1 MSYPVDAVGSP
12 FRRMMDTRTT
22 GYGYSRSSGG
32 GGGTP
37 SSGFRSQSWSRAS
50 PGSNTMTSSSYKRS
64 VNMPVSRAYSS
75 ADSVDYNSQTTSGML
90 MNGDYKRS
98 NEKEQLQGLNDR
110 FVVYIDK
117 VHYLETQNK
126 QIEDEIQALRQKQVS
141 RSQLG
146 DLYDQELQELRSM
159 LEQIHHDKTQIQLDT
174 DHVDEDIQRLR
185 DRFDEEARIR
195 EETEAIIR
203 VLKKDTSDSELA
215 KSELDKKV
223 QSLQDEIAF
232 IRNNHEEEV
241 SELIAQIQQESQVTV
256 ERRDLQKTDI
266 TGALREIR
274 CELEG
279 HSNQNLQQVENW
291 FMCRFSKLT
300 EAAEQN
306 KDAIKSARDEISD
319 YRRQLQSKTV
329 ELESIRG
336 TRDSLERQ
344 LNDIEDRHNSDLS
357 SLQETIHQ
365 LDNELKSTK
374 WEMARHLREY
384 QDLLN
389 VKMALD
395 IEIAAYRKLLEGEE
409 THFST
414 YPYRQAV
421 TPTKISKSKS
431 DTPKLKVHHKFVEE
445 IIEETRMEDEEKSD
459 IDEDLAEIAQ
469 ELSATLASGADEG
482 EEEEG
487 EGEGEGE
494 EAEGEGEE
502 GEGGEEEE
510 VVAATEAKVSA
521 SAPAK
526 EEEEEDEDGKGGD
539 EEEEGEGEGGEEGEK
554 EEEGEGEGGDEG
566 EKGDDAEGGDEGEEG
581 GEGEEEVEE
590 TVLCSKAPESKA
602 SPDKEK
608 AGDKEGSGGEEEA
621 AAEEE
626 GGDQDEDAG
635 SDKASKSG
643 EEKEEKEDADKGIKE
658 DSEKDEKKVKDEK
671 ADDKSEEVVAKTEAP
686 KTEAAKPEA
695 KKEEAAKPEAS
706 KPDSPKSESPK
717 VGSPKS
723 ESPKLGSP
731 KSESPKVGSP
741 KSESPKLG
749 SPKSESPKVG
759 SPKSESPKPGSPK
772 SESPKAGSPKSE
784 SPKAGSPKSESPK
797 PGSPKSESPR
807 PEIPKSLSPKPVSPK
822 SVSPKPS
829 SPKAESPKSESPKKD
844 IAKPEV
850 PKAAEEKS
858 EKKSDSTD
866 DKNADKKDVAMNGD
880 VDKSSPEEKEKKDE
894 GKEDDD
900 VLANGVDES
909 PVKEDGSQKVVITK
923 TVETITTGEDGS
935 KHVTKSV
942 TVTETVKDEVEEV
955 VQEKL
960 VTSKKT
966 EKHSTQSIKQ
976 VTEAE

>member
-1 MSYPVDAVGSP
+1 IGYPVDTVGSP
-12 FRRMMDTRTT
+12 FRRIMDTRTT
-22 GYGYSRSSGG
+22 GYGYSRS
-32 GGGTP
+32 GGTP

-50 PGSNTMTSSSYKRS
+50 PGSTITSSYKRS
-64 VNMPVSRAYSS
+64 VNMPVSRVYSSTVLSS
-75 ADSVDYNSQTTSGML
+75 ADSVDYGQTSIL
-90 MNGDYKRS
+90 NGDYKRS

-117 VHYLETQNK
+117 VHYLEQQNK

-146 DLYDQELQELRSM
+146 DHYDQELQELRSM

-174 DHVDEDIQRLR
+174 DHIEEDIQRLR

-203 VLKKDTSDSELA
+203 LLKKDTSNSELG

-241 SELIAQIQQESQVTV
+241 SDLFAQIQESQVTV
-256 ERRDLQKTDI
+256 ERKDLQKTDI
-266 TGALREIR
+266 TEALREIR

-300 EAAEQN
+300 DAADQN

-336 TRDSLERQ
+336 TRESLERQ

-365 LDNELKSTK
+365 MDNELKSTK

-414 YPYRQAV
+414 FPYRQVV
-421 TPTKISKSKS
+421 TPTKISKVKS
-431 DTPKLKVHHKFVEE
+431 DSPRMKVHHKFVEE
-445 IIEETRMEDEEKSD
+445 IIEETKVEDEKSD
-459 IDEDLAEIAQ
+459 IDEALAEIAQ
-469 ELSATLASGADEG
+469 ELSATLGGGRDEA

-487 EGEGEGE
+487 EEEGDGE
-494 EAEGEGEE
+494 EAEGE
-502 GEGGEEEE
+502 
-510 VVAATEAKVSA
+510 
-521 SAPAK
+521 K
-526 EEEEEDEDGKGGD
+526 EEE
-539 EEEEGEGEGGEEGEK
+539 
-554 EEEGEGEGGDEG
+554 DEG
-566 EKGDDAEGGDEGEEG
+566 EKGEDEETVDEGDGE
-581 GEGEEEVEE
+581 EGEEEVEE

-602 SPDKEK
+602 SLDKEK
-608 AGDKEGSGGEEEA
+608 ADDKEGSGGEEEA
-621 AAEEE
+621 GAEEE
-626 GGDQDEDAG
+626 DGDQDEG
-635 SDKASKSG
+635 
-643 EEKEEKEDADKGIKE
+643 
-658 DSEKDEKKVKDEK
+658 
-671 ADDKSEEVVAKTEAP
+671 
-686 KTEAAKPEA
+686 
-695 KKEEAAKPEAS
+695 
-706 KPDSPKSESPK
+706 
-717 VGSPKS
+717 
-723 ESPKLGSP
+723 
-731 KSESPKVGSP
+731 
-741 KSESPKLG
+741 
-749 SPKSESPKVG
+749 
-759 SPKSESPKPGSPK
+759 
-772 SESPKAGSPKSE
+772 
-784 SPKAGSPKSESPK
+784 
-797 PGSPKSESPR
+797 
-807 PEIPKSLSPKPVSPK
+807 
-822 SVSPKPS
+822 
-829 SPKAESPKSESPKKD
+829 
-844 IAKPEV
+844 
-850 PKAAEEKS
+850 
-858 EKKSDSTD
+858 SDSTNE
-866 DKNADKKDVAMNGD
+866 KSAEKKDVAMNGD

-894 GKEDDD
+894 GKEEDG
-900 VLANGVDES
+900 VIANGVDES
-909 PVKEDGSQKVVITK
+909 PVKEDANQKVVITK

-942 TVTETVKDEVEEV
+942 TVTETVKEEVEEV
-955 VQEKL
+955 TQETL
-960 VTSKKT
+960 LATKKT
-966 EKHSTQSIKQ
+966 EKHSSLSVKQ